1 MNNGKMSEFDILID
15 HEGLASGRDLF
26 RPKQARD
33 NGLPSFSFAETDFM
47 VPSFFRDAMHE
58 LIDRGFMGYTV
69 AGDDGYMDAVREW
82 FRNYHGFE
90 PEREWIIPVYG
101 VLRTMSMTIRAFS
114 KEGEGVII
122 LSPGYM
128 AYEGLIEN
136 NKRKLIRS
144 SLLIGEDEFLIN
156 WKDLEEKMS
165 DQNNRIL
172 FLCNAHNPTMHFWSM
187 EDLSRIADLSDRYG
201 TYVVVDETF
210 YDLYM
215 DIKKASSYGA
225 MEKGRKGAVII
236 NALSKAFNITGLNAA
251 NAIIPDEE
259 TREKF
264 LKTFRAEQRGS
275 GSIEPIMRTAV
286 MSLYS
291 ENGRRWLDS
300 LMEYVRENIRVLEA
314 FFSEY
319 RPDIRVFRYDV
330 AYLVW
335 VDWRSLGLSDEELED
350 LLFNDALMCVD
361 MGYKYGPEGKGF
373 TRIHLGTSR
382 KNVKEAVERL
392 KKAMREKHLI

>member
-1 MNNGKMSEFDILID
+1 MNNGKMSEFDTLID

-82 FRNYHGFE
+82 FGKYHGFE

-114 KEGEGVII
+114 KEGDGAII

-136 NKRKLIRS
+136 NSRKLVRS
-144 SLLIGEDEFLIN
+144 SLRIGEDEFLID

-165 DQNNRIL
+165 DPANRIL

-187 EDLSRIADLSDRYG
+187 EDLGRIADLSDRYG

-210 YDLYM
+210 FDLYM
-215 DIKKASSYGA
+215 DPDKASSYGA
-225 MEKGRKGAVII
+225 IEKGRKRAVII

-251 NAIIPDEE
+251 NAIIPGEV

-264 LKTFRAEQRGS
+264 LKIFRAEQRGS
-275 GSIEPIMRTAV
+275 GSIEPIVRTAV

-291 ENGRRWLDS
+291 EDGRRWLDS
-300 LMEYVRENIRVLEA
+300 LMEYVRGNIRLLED
-314 FFSEY
+314 FFRAY
-319 RPDIRVFRYDV
+319 RPDVRIFRYDV

-335 VDWRSLGLSDEELED
+335 VDWRSLGLNDQDLED
-350 LLFNDALMCVD
+350 LLFNGSLMCVD
-361 MGYKYGPEGKGF
+361 MGYKYGPEGRGF
-373 TRIHLGTSR
+373 TRIHLGTSK
-382 KNVKEAVERL
+382 KNVEDAIERL
-392 KKAMREKHLI
+392 KRAMEMRGLV